1 MADLVEGNETLLRL
15 TLIQTSTRQ
24 PRDLTGGSADL
35 IWSIDGGTATTSS
48 MTLEDPANGVVS
60 YRFTATQLVPGR
72 MRADVRSEDAAGNAV
87 IATDILA
94 FLIRRKIT

>member
-15 TLIQTSTRQ
+15 TLISTSDRL

-48 MTLEDPANGVVS
+48 MTLDDPANGIVS
-60 YRFTATQLVPGR
+60 YRFTPTQLVPGR
-72 MRADVRSEDAAGNAV
+72 MRADVRSEDSAGFAV